1 VVASQDEL
9 ETLLP
14 VAAGIQ
20 QAEEAA
26 LERMRK
32 GESLLDLVNFDEHYA
47 NVQAKK
53 ESRLKFG

>member
-32 GESLLDLVNFDEHYA
+32 GESLLDLVNFEEHFS
-47 NVQAKK
+47 NVQAK
-53 ESRLKFG
+53 RAA